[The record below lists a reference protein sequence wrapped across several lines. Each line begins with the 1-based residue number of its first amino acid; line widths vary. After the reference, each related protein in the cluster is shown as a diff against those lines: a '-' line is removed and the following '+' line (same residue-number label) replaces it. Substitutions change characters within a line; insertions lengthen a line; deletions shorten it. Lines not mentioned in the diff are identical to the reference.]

1 MEQEEF
7 DVKDVNEEK
16 EDKKDESGSDNEK
29 KV

>member
-7 DVKDVNEEK
+7 DVKDETEEK

>member
-7 DVKDVNEEK
+7 DVKDENEEK